1 VSKEENLSE
10 AERIV
15 LRSYVEHGKQTG
27 GALPGGAWWG
37 PTADELVR
45 KGLLEVRRVG
55 GGHER
60 RFPTDAGIQAAVE
73 TPAVDAA
80 QESIAFHPENLAKTL
95 QELNVRAR
103 AQFAKEQETSHCSP
117 MAEQYYRL
125 ALSALE
131 QAESFARLADYN
143 LSRGE

>member
-1 VSKEENLSE
+1 MSIETLTE

-15 LRSYVEHGKQTG
+15 LRAYVEHGRQGTTD
-27 GALPGGAWWG
+27 LPGGAWWG

-80 QESIAFHPENLAKTL
+80 KESVEFHPENLAKSL
-95 QELNVRAR
+95 QALNVRAR
-103 AQFAKEQETSHCSP
+103 AQFAKEQEESHCPP
-117 MAEQYYRL
+117 MAEQFYRL
-125 ALSALE
+125 ALAALE
-131 QAESFARLADYN
+131 QAESYARLADYN